1 MQDMRNMHAMHDMK
15 DLSMTDMPD
24 QKNMN
29 TSDKD
34 MSSMNMPDMDT
45 GNSDT
50 PHMDMDNMSMDSPN
64 MSHMSMDSSNMNQMD
79 MSDMSDMSHMDMK
92 HMKGMHHDMSSMT
105 RATRSMMG
113 MHAKMFRRLFWIS
126 LVLAVPT
133 VGLDPMFASLMHY
146 SVPTTLPLTLIPAV
160 FGTVMYFWTGWPF
173 ITGGIDEI
181 RQRKPGMM
189 LLILL
194 GITTAFV
201 ASWLSVFGVLN
212 VPTFWW
218 ELALLIVIMLAGH
231 WIEMSSVSHSSNALD
246 AFSSML
252 PENAHLLKD
261 GSSGSTT
268 DIPLSS
274 VKKGMVLLVR
284 PGEAIPA
291 DGVVI
296 DGRAGVNESM
306 VSGESMPVTR
316 QKGDHVIAGSIATD
330 SALTIRVS
338 ATGNNTT
345 LSAIERLV
353 EKAQAEKTPTQLL
366 ADRAA
371 ALLFWY
377 ALIAAAITLAVW
389 LPVSGQ
395 ISFALERVITVLVI
409 ACPHA
414 LGLAIPLVVSMAMG
428 DTAAHG
434 ILITDR
440 SALETLK
447 NVDTVA
453 FDKTGTLTMGTPSVL
468 SVDTVSKAASGS
480 TALNSA
486 DILRLAGA
494 AESRSEHPLAIAI
507 RSAAQKSNS
516 AALPMTTDFRTTPGV
531 GVSAHVDGHTVQVGG
546 SALLDS
552 LNFTVPS
559 TLSALHSGQSDA
571 ATRVFVVIDGTLA
584 AMVRIADQVRPQSR
598 QAIEELHKRG
608 IHTVMISGDSKRVAD
623 AVAKELGIDEVIAE
637 VRPSDKAEM
646 IKRLQKQAQDR
657 AAKTKSER
665 SLVAMV
671 GDGVNDAPALAQSD
685 IGIAIGA
692 GTDVAASSAKIV
704 LGGSDPLSIVR
715 AIDTSRLTVRK
726 MHQNLWWAAG
736 YNLISVPLAAGIL
749 AWPPVNFV
757 MPMWVGALLMG
768 LSTVIVVL
776 NAGHLKTQ
784 LARLK

>member
-1 MQDMRNMHAMHDMK
+1 MA
-15 DLSMTDMPD
+15 
-24 QKNMN
+24 
-29 TSDKD
+29 
-34 MSSMNMPDMDT
+34 DMDHDP
-45 GNSDT
+45 NHSKDRSKKDT
-50 PHMDMDNMSMDSPN
+50 SVTDDIDRMDMDHADMR
-64 MSHMSMDSSNMNQMD
+64 MD
-79 MSDMSDMSHMDMK
+79 MTHADVPDMDMSHMDMG

-113 MHAKMFRRLFWIS
+113 MHARMFRRLFWIS
-126 LVLAVPT
+126 LVLAIPT

-146 SVPTTLPLTLIPAV
+146 SVPATLPLTLIPAA
-160 FGTVMYFWTGWPF
+160 FGTLMYFWTGWPF

-218 ELALLIVIMLAGH
+218 ELALLVVIMLAGH

-261 GSSGSTT
+261 GPSSATT
-268 DIPLSS
+268 DIPLTD
-274 VKKGMVLLVR
+274 VRKGMILLVR
-284 PGEAIPA
+284 PGEAVPA

-316 QKGDHVIAGSIATD
+316 GKGDHVIAGSIATD

-338 ATGNNTT
+338 ATGENTT

-366 ADRAA
+366 ANRAA

-377 ALIAAAITLAVW
+377 ALVAAAITLVVW

-453 FDKTGTLTMGTPSVL
+453 FDKTGTLTLGTPSVL
-468 SVDTVSKAASGS
+468 SVDAAAG
-480 TALNSA
+480 TTFDADAL
-486 DILRLAGA
+486 LRLAGA
-494 AESRSEHPLAIAI
+494 AESRSEHPLAAAI
-507 RSAAQKSNS
+507 RAAAQKTPAS
-516 AALPMTTDFRTTPGV
+516 AKTAAEPAPLPGAADFHTTPGV
-531 GVSAHVDGHTVQVGG
+531 GVSAHIEGHEVQVGG

-552 LNFTVPS
+552 LRLTIPASLS
-559 TLSALHSGQSDA
+559 TLHGGESDA
-571 ATRVFVVIDGTLA
+571 ATRVFVILDGKPA

-637 VRPSDKAEM
+637 VRPSDKAE
-646 IKRLQKQAQDR
+646 IIRKLQKQAQDR
-657 AAKTKSER
+657 AAKTKSGR

-671 GDGVNDAPALAQSD
+671 GDGVNDAPALASSD

-692 GTDVAASSAKIV
+692 GTDVAASSAKVV

-726 MHQNLWWAAG
+726 MRQNLWWAAG

-776 NAGHLKTQ
+776 NAGHLRTQ
-784 LARLK
+784 LAHLK